1 MCPAFDEYLGSRVSK
16 CDQVHIVLSAPPVS
30 KAPESGARIRKMTSG
45 TQITVMFSCPKCWAF
60 YEATQEHRA
69 DNRFGKFKC
78 QDCGTE
84 VHAWS
89 GIYDFVDWKAA
100 TMGPPISRRQ

>member
-1 MCPAFDEYLGSRVSK
+1 MT
-16 CDQVHIVLSAPPVS
+16 
-30 KAPESGARIRKMTSG
+30 GA
-45 TQITVMFSCPKCWAF
+45 TQITVMFSCPKCGALCD
-60 YEATQEHRA
+60 ATQEQHP
-69 DNRFGKFKC
+69 DEHYGKFKC

-100 TMGPPISRRQ
+100 TMGAAISRRQ